1 MMESKFDKGPQR
13 FGSGAVKWDVLED
26 KDILP
31 LWIAD
36 MDFYSP
42 APVRQRMMELAEHG
56 TYGYTMSPSG
66 YLDAVVNWE
75 KNRHGIAI
83 EKEWLMYSC
92 GVVAG
97 ISWILL
103 SLTQPGDAVLIQT
116 PVYNPFHDVVKN
128 NGRVLVDSPL
138 VNQQGSYT
146 IDFADFEEKVKTQ
159 KVKAFILCNP
169 HNPVGRCWSREE
181 LAKLYHIC
189 RENGVLIIS
198 DEIHQDLIR
207 GGFSHTPMA
216 AVAEDAAQYVITLS
230 APSKT
235 FNVPGLH
242 HSYLFTAN
250 EDYRKAIQEKI
261 IAPLHIGGTQMGYEA
276 CMVAYNQCGDWL
288 DELNAYLDQNA
299 AFVRDFL
306 AAELPQ
312 VVVTPIE
319 ATYLMWLDFAALGLR
334 GEELTKTVA
343 SAKLKLGEGYVYA
356 DYADS
361 FQRVNI
367 GCPRAMLEEAMH
379 RLVKVMK

>member
-116 PVYNPFHDVVKN
+116 PV
-128 NGRVLVDSPL
+128 
-138 VNQQGSYT
+138 
-146 IDFADFEEKVKTQ
+146 
-159 KVKAFILCNP
+159 
-169 HNPVGRCWSREE
+169 
-181 LAKLYHIC
+181 
-189 RENGVLIIS
+189 
-198 DEIHQDLIR
+198 
-207 GGFSHTPMA
+207 
-216 AVAEDAAQYVITLS
+216 
-230 APSKT
+230 
-235 FNVPGLH
+235 
-242 HSYLFTAN
+242 
-250 EDYRKAIQEKI
+250 
-261 IAPLHIGGTQMGYEA
+261 
-276 CMVAYNQCGDWL
+276 
-288 DELNAYLDQNA
+288 
-299 AFVRDFL
+299 
-306 AAELPQ
+306 
-312 VVVTPIE
+312 
-319 ATYLMWLDFAALGLR
+319 
-334 GEELTKTVA
+334 
-343 SAKLKLGEGYVYA
+343 
-356 DYADS
+356 
-361 FQRVNI
+361 
-367 GCPRAMLEEAMH
+367 
-379 RLVKVMK
+379 